1 MTNPAV
7 SPSGIASDRSLPD
20 YTTQPPQMKL
30 PNSRRNAMREVDR
43 VVTKVIKTVD
53 SADALDKKT
62 FEQMLDGVILQIAKN
77 RRIDVNQVALATEQV
92 IAEMP
97 EEYDQLSE
105 ELKGW
110 ETFIAFLY
118 VKYHQVLGIDTSM
131 FQG

>member
-1 MTNPAV
+1 
-7 SPSGIASDRSLPD
+7 
-20 YTTQPPQMKL
+20 
-30 PNSRRNAMREVDR
+30 MREVDR

-62 FEQMLDGVILQIAKN
+62 FEQMLDGVILQVAKN
-77 RRIDVNQVALATEQV
+77 RRIDVNQVALVTEQV